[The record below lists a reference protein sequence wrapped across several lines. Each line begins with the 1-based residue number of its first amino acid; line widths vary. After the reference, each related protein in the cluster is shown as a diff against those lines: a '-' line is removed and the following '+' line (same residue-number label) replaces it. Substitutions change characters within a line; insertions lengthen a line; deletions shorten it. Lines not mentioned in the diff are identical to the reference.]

1 MRNDFEDINIDK
13 LKEMDEKQT
22 EKDRETTR

>member
-13 LKEMDEKQT
+13 LEEMDEKQT